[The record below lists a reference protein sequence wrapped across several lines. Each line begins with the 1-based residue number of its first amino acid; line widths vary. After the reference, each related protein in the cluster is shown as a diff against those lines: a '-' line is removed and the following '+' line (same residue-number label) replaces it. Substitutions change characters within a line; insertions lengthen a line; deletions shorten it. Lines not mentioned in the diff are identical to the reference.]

1 MVRPQRWEWS
11 HRCSIRLLQHVCARA
26 EELHDSTAN
35 AKLLQFDRNA
45 AAVPVPEM
53 LQLMPSALH
62 ERPLPPASLGLAA
75 GADAPG
81 GGGSTAARPHGALDN
96 IPTC

>member
-1 MVRPQRWEWS
+1 M
-11 HRCSIRLLQHVCARA
+11 CICA

-35 AKLLQFDRNA
+35 AKLLQFDRHS

-62 ERPLPPASLGLAA
+62 ERPPPPASLGPAA
-75 GADAPG
+75 GAGAH
-81 GGGSTAARPHGALDN
+81 AHGALGGVS
-96 IPTC
+96 TC